1 MRGRFLLCGLILL
14 ATGCGSIQLQRST
27 IRQART
33 LSDLQYQQVLDNLA
47 MFSCNPNAL
56 AWHLKIRS
64 GLVQVT
70 SQGVAGLTAQVLG
83 AAELFPSAEASQ
95 AVVGQWDVDPT
106 VEAGELKALQLA
118 YQLAI
123 SPGHPQLVT
132 KIYEQICETA
142 VTQHVVP
149 SRQLTDAMLNNFKA
163 TASAE
168 KQNQIALLQLHLK
181 HVYDRIGELASRP
194 SVQRQQIQPQ
204 QGAVSTVTEIE
215 FLKQQVIGLLSSV
228 CELTYIPIYIERRPE
243 RNVAVIEQAQDK
255 IEALYELVRLP
266 ENGEINPFM
275 MTRWV
280 YFGCKR
286 DVPKCV
292 CYVGRYKGCE
302 GDCYAWVPAEQQ
314 AALRDFMLVILRLA
328 PGEKQD
334 ISVPGRGAAFSP
346 GIVGI
351 R

>member
-1 MRGRFLLCGLILL
+1 MRALFVLCGLLL
-14 ATGCGSIQLQRST
+14 VATGCGSIQLQRST

-106 VEAGELKALQLA
+106 VEAGELKTLQLA
-118 YQLAI
+118 YQIAI
-123 SPGHPQLVT
+123 NPGHPVFVNM
-132 KIYEQICETA
+132 IYRQICEIA

-149 SRQLTDAMLNNFKA
+149 SREVTFNMLNDLQGF
-163 TASAE
+163 ASPE
-168 KQNQIALLQLHLK
+168 KQNQIEQMKLHLK
-181 HVYDRIGELASRP
+181 HVYDRIEELASHP
-194 SVQRQQIQPQ
+194 TVQRREILPP
-204 QGAVSTVTEIE
+204 QGAVSNITELE
-215 FLKQQVIGLLSSV
+215 FHKQQVIGLLSSV
-228 CELTYIPIYIERRPE
+228 CDLTYVPIYIERRPE

-255 IEALYELVRLP
+255 IEALYQLVQEMSEDGAP
-266 ENGEINPFM
+266 NPFR
-275 MTRWV
+275 TGWV
-280 YFGCKR
+280 NYGCKR

-292 CYVGRYKGCE
+292 CYVGRYKGCN
-302 GDCYAWVPAEQQ
+302 GDCYAWVPDSQQ
-314 AALRDFMLVILRLA
+314 AALRDFMLIVLRLA
-328 PGEKQD
+328 PAEKQD
-334 ISVPGRGAAFSP
+334 MTIPGRGAAFSP
-346 GIVGI
+346 GLVGV